1 MFNAPKL
8 AFVQGTNITISGL
21 TSDAGITL
29 TINSQ
34 GGVGGADP
42 EGPEGSVQFADSG
55 SLSGIAEVG
64 VFTVPSL
71 APSKGLSANF
81 LHYTESLSSDTSD
94 SLIIDSSTKTISFGE
109 YNIYSIPNIKLAEG
123 ATYTIEGL
131 SPKTGASLTLI
142 LGHTGASGS
151 RIQIADMGVY
161 WPDGP
166 VNGGVSGGVGYT
178 ANIYPNPSIKR
189 FDVLYFFS
197 DGQYIFGNHQR
208 NYIDYR

>member
-1 MFNAPKL
+1 MFNAPKI
-8 AFVQGTNITISGL
+8 AFVEGTNVTIQGQ
-21 TSDAGITL
+21 TSAAGITL
-29 TINSQ
+29 TIEA
-34 GGVGGADP
+34 GGVGGANP

-81 LHYTESLSSDTSD
+81 LHYTESLSSDTSN
-94 SLIIDSSTKTISFGE
+94 SLITDSTKTISFGE
-109 YNIYSIPNIKLAEG
+109 YNIYSIPNIRLAEG

-151 RIQIADMGVY
+151 RIQIADMGIY

-178 ANIYPNPSIKR
+178 ANIYPNSSIKR